1 MPAVVGV
8 PVMAPVEL
16 LMDRPV
22 GSPVAAYVSE
32 PLLVELA
39 ETWRLTAVPTVED
52 WLPGLVTVT
61 PLVGTVMWLPT
72 LMPAKALPT
81 PAYWAELVPY
91 SAAAALRAAVRAE
104 A

>member
-39 ETWRLTAVPTVED
+39 ET
-52 WLPGLVTVT
+52 
-61 PLVGTVMWLPT
+61 
-72 LMPAKALPT
+72 
-81 PAYWAELVPY
+81 
-91 SAAAALRAAVRAE
+91 
-104 A
+104 